1 VVHLEDGYPGGG
13 ISFIRNSLTEFLW
26 WMLLEFVE
34 LKPTEKT
41 YFGKF
46 VEDDFI
52 KCHFKRK
59 EKARRL

>member
-1 VVHLEDGYPGGG
+1 VDVV
-13 ISFIRNSLTEFLW
+13 N
-26 WMLLEFVE
+26 EFVE